1 MSFEILVRPAAAVP
15 VLKPGSMIVIPRTED
30 DEAVLEWGSGPL
42 ATAPR
47 TATES
52 GPATA
57 SDGGSVNPPFD
68 WQEGLSN
75 ILYPGDSGYPLQPG
89 DDGFGLG
96 VEVPPGWTPQ
106 EGTPEFVLDEKARK
120 TRTVRI
126 TSPTDPA
133 NHVDVEVIDAIA
145 FESQIGTIVMR
156 FTNSR

>member
-1 MSFEILVRPAAAVP
+1 MTFEILVRPATAVS
-15 VLKPGSMIVIPRTED
+15 VLKPASTAVVPESAD

-47 TATES
+47 AATES
-52 GPATA
+52 GPTTG

-75 ILYPGDSGYPLQPG
+75 ILYPGDPGYPLQPG

-96 VEVPPGWTPQ
+96 VEVPPGWTPP

-120 TRTVRI
+120 SRTVRI
-126 TSPTDPA
+126 TSQTDPA

-145 FESQIGTIVMR
+145 FESRIGTIVLR